1 MTIAVY
7 PGSFDPVTLG
17 HIDIAERAAKI
28 FDKVIIAVM
37 VNPHK
42 NALFSVEERTNLIEE
57 AVRHIP
63 NIAVDSFPGLLVHYI
78 EQNNAKV
85 IVKGLRAV
93 SDFESE
99 LAMASVNHKMYPQAE
114 TFFIPT
120 NSKYSYI
127 SSSLVKEIA
136 RHGGAISDF
145 VSPHVEQALKTVYD
159 LHMAAD

>member
-1 MTIAVY
+1 MKIAVY
-7 PGSFDPVTLG
+7 PGSFDPVTFG
-17 HIDIAERAAKI
+17 HIDIAVRAAKI

-42 NALFSVEERTNLIEE
+42 NPLFTVEQRVELIRE
-57 AVRHIP
+57 AVKDTP
-63 NIAVDSFPGLLVHYI
+63 NIEVDSFLGLLVHYV
-78 EQNNAKV
+78 QRKGAKV

-99 LAMASVNHKMYPQAE
+99 LSMASINWKMYPDAE

-136 RHGGAISDF
+136 RHGGIIEDF
-145 VSPHVEQALKTVYD
+145 VPPHVEEAV
-159 LHMAAD
+159 HAAYKLQQNK

>member
-1 MTIAVY
+1 MKIAVY

-17 HIDIAERAAKI
+17 HLDIAERAAKI
-28 FDKVIIAVM
+28 FDKLIIAVM

-42 NALFSVEERTNLIEE
+42 NPLFTVEERTELIRE

-63 NIAVDSFPGLLVHYI
+63 NIEVDSFPGLLVHYL
-78 EQNNAKV
+78 QAKGAQV

-99 LAMASVNHKMYPQAE
+99 LAMASINWKMYPAAE
-114 TFFIPT
+114 TFFMPT
-120 NSKYSYI
+120 NFKYSYI

-136 RHGGAISDF
+136 RHGGPIEEF
-145 VSPHVEQALKTVYD
+145 VPLHVEKAVR
-159 LHMAAD
+159 AAYESLRNK

>member
-1 MTIAVY
+1 MKIAVY

-17 HIDIAERAAKI
+17 HLDIAERAAKI

-42 NALFSVEERTNLIEE
+42 NPLFSVEQRTELIQE
-57 AVRHIP
+57 AVKHIP
-63 NIAVDSFPGLLVHYI
+63 NIEVDSFPGLLVHYVHTKGA
-78 EQNNAKV
+78 QV

-99 LAMASVNHKMYPQAE
+99 LSMASINWKMYPDAE

-120 NSKYSYI
+120 NSKFSYI

-136 RHGGAISDF
+136 RHGGNIEDF
-145 VSPHVEQALKTVYD
+145 VPAHVERAVRITYQSQINE
-159 LHMAAD
+159 

>member
-42 NALFSVEERTNLIEE
+42 NALFTVEQRKDLISE
-57 AVRHIP
+57 AVKHIP
-63 NIAVDSFPGLLVHYI
+63 NIEVDSFPGLLVHYV
-78 EQNNAKV
+78 QNKGAKV

-99 LAMASVNHKMYPQAE
+99 LSMASINWAMYSGAE

-136 RHGGAISDF
+136 RHNGPIEDF
-145 VSPHVEQALKTVYD
+145 VTPYVCQALRQVNQ
-159 LHMAAD
+159 H